1 MNSFRFPYF
10 FTIILFLVF
19 LSGCTQ
25 QQRTQDLKEKT
36 AQATAEAKRDTK
48 AIVAGIRE
56 GWNRDKP
63 LDINSATKDQL
74 VTLPGVTA
82 PLADRI
88 IAGRPYKDPADL
100 VTRHI
105 VRKTTYGKI
114 ADRLVAKH

>member
-1 MNSFRFPYF
+1 MNLHRATSLFG
-10 FTIILFLVF
+10 ILL
-19 LSGCTQ
+19 LLLLAACTQ
-25 QQRTQDLKEKT
+25 QQRTQDLKERT

-56 GWNRDKP
+56 GWSRDKP

-88 IAGRPYKDPADL
+88 ISGRPYKDPSDL

-105 VRKTTYGKI
+105 LRKTQYDKI
-114 ADRLVAKH
+114 SDRLVAKH

>member
-1 MNSFRFPYF
+1 MNSFRFPCLF
-10 FTIILFLVF
+10 AILVILLV
-19 LSGCTQ
+19 GCTR

-74 VTLPGVTA
+74 ITLPGVTA

-88 IAGRPYKDPADL
+88 IAGRPYKDPAEL
-100 VTRHI
+100 VTRHML
-105 VRKTTYGKI
+105 RKTTYDKI

>member
-1 MNSFRFPYF
+1 MSALRLSFSLA
-10 FTIILFLVF
+10 IFLVI
-19 LSGCTQ
+19 LLPACTQ
-25 QQRTQDLKEKT
+25 QQRTEDLKEKT

-56 GWNRDKP
+56 GWSRDKP

-74 VTLPGVTA
+74 VTLPGITA
-82 PLADRI
+82 PLADRML
-88 IAGRPYKDPADL
+88 AGRPYKDPAEL

-105 VRKTTYGKI
+105 LRKTTYDKI